1 MLFGRVYLVIFQA
14 EAGLPASTRSWSAI
28 KEFLS
33 NILLSMVFIDL
44 DSLSTFFLL
53 LAEVFDDLLLAA
65 CRLIVFLMALFLQNV
80 FNLATYWWLI

>member
-1 MLFGRVYLVIFQA
+1 
-14 EAGLPASTRSWSAI
+14 
-28 KEFLS
+28 
-33 NILLSMVFIDL
+33 MVFIDL